1 MHEHRQI
8 PRYQVEC
15 PVTFVVE
22 DVPGTGTVFNL
33 SEEGCA
39 IETAVGVPT
48 DGYISLSITLPDDM
62 EPVVVDLARVRWVTR
77 SEFGCEFRILSRS
90 ARKRLERYLLR
101 DRAA

>member
-1 MHEHRQI
+1 MPEQRQI
-8 PRYQVEC
+8 PRYQVDC
-15 PVTFVVE
+15 PVTFVVD

-39 IETAVGVPT
+39 IETVVAVPA
-48 DGYISLSITLPDDM
+48 DGYVSLCITLPGDV

-77 SEFGCEFRILSRS
+77 TEFGCEFRILGRS
-90 ARKRLERYLLR
+90 ARKRLQRFLVR